1 MNTHARRPLATLAL
15 AALLGAVGGVAGC
28 DQYDQPSNNTTT
40 PPNPAPAPQTPS
52 TPRATTTPDADN
64 TARNKRD
71 VDEAA
76 KTPMDQGQTA
86 SDVKITA
93 EIRRA
98 VMEDKGMSMNAQN
111 CKIITDKGGVT
122 LRGPVDTQAEKDRIG
137 AIAKGV
143 AGVTS
148 VDNQL
153 EVKAK

>member
-1 MNTHARRPLATLAL
+1 MNTHARRPLAALAL

-28 DQYDQPSNNTTT
+28 DQYDQRSNPSTTT
-40 PPNPAPAPQTPS
+40 PPNPAPAPS

-64 TARNKRD
+64 TARNKND
-71 VDEAA
+71 VEPAA

-86 SDVKITA
+86 PDVKITA

-98 VMEDKGMSMNAQN
+98 IMEGKDMSMNAQN
-111 CKIITDKGGVT
+111 CKIITDKGMVT
-122 LRGPVDTQAEKDRIG
+122 LRGPVDTQAEKDRID